1 MRKRLSA
8 IVLACVLAC
17 GMMAVLAGCAGG
29 DTYEPEGKSPT
40 VTSPAIGQSGT
51 LRVGVDTEKSPLAG
65 MSSDGERIIGIDVDV
80 AAAIADELGL
90 KLSIVD
96 VGSDPAGALSGGKVD
111 MVMDID
117 SSDAPSGVWVSEQ
130 YVPTGIALFALS
142 SSKAGLPAEDAN
154 PLIAAQ
160 LSSTSAWAVSNTYGD
175 TALKS
180 VVSLS
185 DAFSQL
191 NGGSVKY
198 VAADAI
204 IGMYAAYIA
213 GVDVEIVGML
223 AQPSGYCIA
232 VSSANADLKTAVEDA
247 VVKLTGNGVVGVI
260 EAKWLGQAI
269 DFTGIKV
276 AGATAKASEA
286 ETDAKA
292 EADAKTETDEA
303 DEASKTQA
311 AA

>member
-1 MRKRLSA
+1 
-8 IVLACVLAC
+8 
-17 GMMAVLAGCAGG
+17 
-29 DTYEPEGKSPT
+29 
-40 VTSPAIGQSGT
+40 
-51 LRVGVDTEKSPLAG
+51 
-65 MSSDGERIIGIDVDV
+65 
-80 AAAIADELGL
+80 
-90 KLSIVD
+90 
-96 VGSDPAGALSGGKVD
+96 
-111 MVMDID
+111 MDF
-117 SSDAPSGVWVSEQ
+117 EQ

-269 DFTGIKV
+269 DFTGIKGGGSDRQGV
-276 AGATAKASEA
+276 RGRDRREG
-286 ETDAKA
+286 
-292 EADAKTETDEA
+292 
-303 DEASKTQA
+303 
-311 AA
+311 